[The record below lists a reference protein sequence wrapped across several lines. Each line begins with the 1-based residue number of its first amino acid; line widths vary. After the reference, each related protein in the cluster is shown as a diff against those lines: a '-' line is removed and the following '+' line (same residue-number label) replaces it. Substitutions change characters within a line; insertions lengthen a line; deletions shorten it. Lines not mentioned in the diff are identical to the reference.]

1 MAETEYFIALPEG
14 DVELLGRIGH
24 GAEAVVHLAIFRT
37 VIDGSPVSVDAVAK
51 VSGWA
56 WSRSL
61 LLGMGV
67 SGHASLRVWY
77 MQAPYALLPESRCD
91 YGIEPGSEAEKFFV
105 QGVVREA
112 NLQAKL
118 RHANVTNM

>member
-1 MAETEYFIALPEG
+1 
-14 DVELLGRIGH
+14 
-24 GAEAVVHLAIFRT
+24 
-37 VIDGSPVSVDAVAK
+37 
-51 VSGWA
+51 
-56 WSRSL
+56 
-61 LLGMGV
+61 
-67 SGHASLRVWY
+67 